1 MNWKRITAPWVRAAA
16 VFSAM
21 RATSACPFCAAPER
35 TLVEQLT
42 QADAAVLVEW
52 VSGTPAN
59 REKQTLGETNY
70 RIVEIVRQPGSDLQQ
85 GKEIK
90 LDRFRPGKSGDLF
103 LLMGTRSDAIDW
115 SSPLEVTET
124 SYNYIK
130 QAPGKEVSASKRLA
144 YFLKFLE
151 YPDPLIS
158 NDAYSEFA
166 GAPYQ
171 DIAPLADQFSR
182 EKLREWLTN
191 PQTVATRHGFYGL
204 MLGLCGG
211 PDDAE
216 FLKGEI
222 LKDVKDYRLGVDG
235 MMAGY
240 LLLTGPDGVTV
251 LEDAKLKN
259 TSVTFAETYAA
270 MQALRFVWTYAP
282 EKFGKDRLQEAMRT
296 LLDRPELADLV
307 ITDLARWG
315 DWEVMDRLMEMYGA
329 PSFDNNQTKRAIV
342 RYLLSLS
349 KPKAGA
355 DPELAKHADKA
366 KSHLEALRARDPE
379 TVKQAEKFFFLN

>member
-1 MNWKRITAPWVRAAA
+1 MKWKRIAASLVLAAGLMTAVGI
-16 VFSAM
+16 
-21 RATSACPFCAAPER
+21 TQACPFCAAPER

-42 QADAAVLVEW
+42 QADASVLVEW
-52 VSGTPAN
+52 VSGTPAD
-59 REKQTLGETNY
+59 REKQTLGDTSY
-70 RIVEIVRQPGSDLQQ
+70 RVVEVVRQPAADLAP

-90 LDRFRPGKSGDLF
+90 LDRFRPGKAGDLF
-103 LLMGTRSDAIDW
+103 LLMGTKGDAIDW
-115 SSPLEVTET
+115 SSPLEVSET
-124 SYNYIK
+124 SFNYIK
-130 QAPGKEVSASKRLA
+130 QAPGKEVPTSKRLS
-144 YFLKFLE
+144 YYLKFLE

-182 EKLREWLTN
+182 EKLREWLKN
-191 PQTVATRHGFYGL
+191 PQTVATRLGFYGL

-211 PDDAE
+211 TDDAE
-216 FLKGEI
+216 FLKEEI

-240 LLLTGPDGVTV
+240 LLITGPDGVTV

-259 TSVTFAETYAA
+259 TAVTFAETYAA
-270 MQALRFVWTYAP
+270 MQALRFIWTYAP
-282 EKFGKDRLQEAMRT
+282 EKVGKVRLREAMRT

-315 DWEVMDRLMEMYGA
+315 DWEVMDRLLEMYGA

-342 RYLLSLS
+342 RYLLSMS
-349 KPKAGA
+349 KLKPGD
-355 DPELAKHADKA
+355 DPAIAENVQKA
-366 KSHLEALRARDPE
+366 KAHLEALRAKDPE